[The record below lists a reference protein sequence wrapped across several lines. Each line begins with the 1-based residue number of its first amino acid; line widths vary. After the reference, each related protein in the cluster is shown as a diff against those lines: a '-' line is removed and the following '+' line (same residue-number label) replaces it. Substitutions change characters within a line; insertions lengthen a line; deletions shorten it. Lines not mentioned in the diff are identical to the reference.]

1 LYQEEKWGYQGGGVY
16 CPYIYP
22 ETISHAWIDMEAE
35 HTDAS
40 DLNVAEMLCFEVALP
55 QQQLQE

>member
-1 LYQEEKWGYQGGGVY
+1 LYQEEKWGYQGGGVS

-22 ETISHAWIDMEAE
+22 ETISYAWIDMEAE

-55 QQQLQE
+55 QE